1 MDQRAQIEQA
11 MLAMVEGLET
21 GKTIGPDQ
29 VAKDVSKENWRSL
42 LNEVRRIA
50 RSLASD
56 DKLAITRKGKKVDPD
71 DFKGVYRIG
80 RADHPA

>member
-1 MDQRAQIEQA
+1 MDQRAQIEQQ
-11 MLAMVEGLET
+11 MIDMVDALED

-29 VAKDVSKENWRSL
+29 VAKEINTDNWRSL

-50 RSLASD
+50 Q
-56 DKLAITRKGKKVDPD
+56 KLSREEKAAITRKGKKVDPD

-80 RADHPA
+80 KANHPI